1 MPLSLEERVSFIQ
14 GINVRPS
21 AGVTVA
27 ADTTAGASDAAVS
40 AGSSVAFVSN
50 IDSQMKAD
58 VLNST
63 LMAQLNASELH
74 NRETDPRSWYNTY
87 LETLMAIGWE
97 VKEFDFTLIQDTD
110 NFLTSDELFLD
121 YVSKYMPTA
130 EFALFRRMLT
140 ALQQPQNSK
149 ASKLLD
155 DEARTLRMSNWQA
168 GVVSNDGG
176 NPTFKINA
184 FLCSASW
191 TLEHAMFFKLRQGGG
206 EVEIT
211 AGLESAVAAADGGNS
226 EAAVSAGSSVAF
238 VAGLDHQM
246 KADVLDS
253 TLMAQLN
260 ADFLHD
266 RETEPR
272 AWYNT
277 YLQTLIV
284 IGWEVKEFNLVVI
297 EDTNNFLTGEE
308 LFLDYVSNQA
318 HASAGLQNSSASK
331 LLDDQARSLKMSN
344 SQAGVV
350 SNDGGNPT
358 FKINASLCS
367 ASWVLEHAMF
377 FKLRQGS
384 GDIEISAEHQVM
396 HLDLAKYSEV
406 RDAVLERLGDSAQLL
421 ISDIAL

>member
-1 MPLSLEERVSFIQ
+1 MMCHTSVLLRRLLQEYPGHSHYSFDRPGTGRSNVATSVSLWACCRRASTNQCRLLPTMPLSLEERVSFIQ

-211 AGLESAVAAADGGNS
+211 A
-226 EAAVSAGSSVAF
+226 
-238 VAGLDHQM
+238 
-246 KADVLDS
+246 
-253 TLMAQLN
+253 
-260 ADFLHD
+260 
-266 RETEPR
+266 
-272 AWYNT
+272 
-277 YLQTLIV
+277 
-284 IGWEVKEFNLVVI
+284 
-297 EDTNNFLTGEE
+297 
-308 LFLDYVSNQA
+308 
-318 HASAGLQNSSASK
+318 
-331 LLDDQARSLKMSN
+331 
-344 SQAGVV
+344 
-350 SNDGGNPT
+350 
-358 FKINASLCS
+358 
-367 ASWVLEHAMF
+367 
-377 FKLRQGS
+377 
-384 GDIEISAEHQVM
+384 EHQVM
-396 HLDLAKYSEV
+396 HLDLAKYSQV
-406 RDAVLERLGDSAQLL
+406 RELILQQLGNNAQLL
-421 ISDIAL
+421 IHDIAL